1 MVQVVPSQASSLLSR
16 EQLERPQSAINTT
29 RALVRCYNKLLWFGA
44 EIGPVS
50 NTFFWSLNDTDRMM
64 DRSQSGQG
72 VPGGKEVFAET
83 NKRNL

>member
-1 MVQVVPSQASSLLSR
+1 MDIAEEHVVQVVPSQASSLLSR

-50 NTFFWSLNDTDRMM
+50 NILSYIYIVQCIIYDLYIQYEIRD
-64 DRSQSGQG
+64 S
-72 VPGGKEVFAET
+72 
-83 NKRNL
+83 

>member
-1 MVQVVPSQASSLLSR
+1 MDIAEEHVVQVVPSQASSLLSR

-50 NTFFWSLNDTDRMM
+50 NILSYIYIVQCIIYDLYIQYEMRDW
-64 DRSQSGQG
+64 
-72 VPGGKEVFAET
+72 
-83 NKRNL
+83 